1 MQISLSGEKL
11 LGKGEKWSSPA
22 VSTFHQAHK
31 YPGQG
36 MHTPGGCRD
45 PQEHCQLLDTLL
57 QGLPEPEMVS
67 ASLHL
72 TALDLGSRTH
82 FTSGT

>member
-22 VSTFHQAHK
+22 VSTFHQARK

-36 MHTPGGCRD
+36 EEITKFVED
-45 PQEHCQLLDTLL
+45 KILQDCQL
-57 QGLPEPEMVS
+57 
-67 ASLHL
+67 
-72 TALDLGSRTH
+72 
-82 FTSGT
+82 

>member
-1 MQISLSGEKL
+1 
-11 LGKGEKWSSPA
+11 
-22 VSTFHQAHK
+22 
-31 YPGQG
+31 

-82 FTSGT
+82 FTSGTYILWALSTTLKHTLPYRVLQSFHFPFDGTT

>member
-1 MQISLSGEKL
+1 
-11 LGKGEKWSSPA
+11 
-22 VSTFHQAHK
+22 
-31 YPGQG
+31 